1 MYIVVTMPEL
11 VAMNI
16 LLGKEGK
23 KMPIEHKTGANKE
36 AWSKSYEDP
45 TRSDDITTHVLTA
58 YFGAECLAKAS
69 AEDLQKACKDAEA
82 ECGGPCCP
90 IYVKAVASKL
100 TSDYKHST
108 TKDGK
113 AGHYLLLKVNEDTRE
128 RMSDESHNFVEHFTT
143 TDASMNGAS
152 RAIAY
157 HCRAFAFGNGIR
169 AGFSL
174 KDGPEEAKAKM
185 EALERGLRRA
195 AARTEPAQFETHADL
210 CFDLADKAR
219 AIDLAPALHRI
230 SDANSAASS
239 LRAMISG
246 NAGVLAIDALD
257 DDSDVQNQR
266 FLDEA
271 IEELNGDDESGMNF
285 GSSFE
290 DEKRAF
296 RGKLFATAKAPPII
310 ARGGPALAFG
320 CSCKNCQTPENKSC
334 AEPMC
339 VEAAG
344 LAAGLEA
351 PTEAEPPSRAAVQ
364 QRVQAVDAD
373 IERLFAQFPDV
384 MESMKDDFYP
394 KSAAEEAV
402 VAAGMAAEACDDDE
416 LAEESGNSHDV
427 ATAYDAVT
435 AQARAYNKLK
445 PSGVADGYHPVCLI
459 KMIATMLRV
468 GLETE
473 LTRRMVCCSNI
484 ECLERM
490 AMRSPGWNTRFQCC
504 EHARAIL
511 AMRGAIP
518 ETEKTLYTLS
528 NGSKRHGQFVGVL
541 ENVKALRYFAKH
553 LPPAGGRH
561 YQLSNADVDAMIAYL
576 NVYAQWTQ
584 EQEKRSLTVALKM
597 ANAAHVHKLP
607 IGNPQDLVDSVH
619 EGAYSYLAR
628 VVGPWIK
635 DVQLEYLTN
644 RSAHTVTLKKMLH
657 DAHPNAFDMT
667 FLGMK
672 LQHIDAIGV
681 HGYDLDGKPV
691 HPCKWWHN
699 RPQGG
704 VYDRYDSGRYAPTL
718 QTMVPQD
725 NPDQRFLLDGD
736 VIMTYTEYEDG
747 MLKYDSALR
756 DNYTP
761 AERREHDRKLEHGKL
776 ALILQDGHTR
786 GGAFKDVLTSTD
798 FCAGYLKTVKND
810 EGTAEACFEYCREGS
825 ADNRSD
831 LSTVMRHICKGVAQ
845 PQKWILQQLRREQ
858 TNGMSGAR
866 HEVTRCRV
874 PVPRE
879 GLFVF
884 DGINMLDKN
893 VHTKRRLTYALK
905 AFGAKTF
912 EEFDSA
918 VADIKAKLN
927 RQKEFAT
934 SVERHPL
941 SHWSFVCG
949 INAGK
954 PTKQTVRDAA
964 NSFATEVPFDMAQ
977 QLRIA
982 MREHINERIDDALD
996 AFDELPGLGR
1006 EASCISA
1013 LAYNAQQWRVLAE
1026 VNSSVLRQ
1034 TDAIREQAREQR
1046 LQKAAEV
1053 ERASRALDAIE
1064 SDEFVVAVMEPF
1076 CEAQVAECKRVEF
1089 LVLQAS
1095 QASQCRADA
1104 VESAL
1109 EASRAVLAVRSR
1121 ATDNTIIHRVADA
1134 LADDL
1139 SKPAKLGGLRSLRG
1153 PSVCAVLS
1161 KKERLDP
1168 TQPDSPFVS
1177 VPFNASRA
1185 LKILSDYEEADE
1197 DAKARTWAQREAALN
1212 EILYEVE
1219 VSFEDPNEFANAY
1232 DGISRNAPAWEP
1244 CAVVLMDVYDIAK
1257 KVTEDTITNNDG
1269 MRRSKPSRNA
1279 KNYERRA
1286 LGLINAMR
1294 IAPVYADSLLKFYP
1308 SGNLGVKTAKLT
1320 QYNRGAVNSKKQ
1332 YELAYEAMQGDT
1344 RADPS
1349 KQLADYAKDAKENA
1363 YGHRPL
1369 YASRMLFDNSDRAP
1383 TTAVYDATGLDPR
1396 AEAVPTATLA
1406 GAGAHSERARATR
1419 LRPPL
1424 AHVYGTVG
1432 DYVFRVPARAGPA
1445 LGVAAEDD
1453 LENAHAYHGPMAA
1466 AVDALDKLLS
1476 DGYDAQWFEEILE
1489 RADKY
1494 CCWKAYPKPGEG
1506 PLINQ
1511 LRGEK
1516 LAQLRGALERVA
1528 LWMRQHP
1535 ALPSDLRPGS
1545 DDEAALLE
1553 LWESLSLVLEAYNPF
1568 CTPNRTREVHTW
1580 HPHAYVQVGDA
1591 LVPNTALGELHAPLP
1606 SPWTLPT
1613 VREDVA
1619 WAMRIA
1625 PAARRIAVFV
1635 DNVLHATDSRKRLE
1649 QRERQRD
1656 ERTEKRENALDK
1668 ATVERVAAAAAIR
1681 KHVLDAAVEQLA
1693 ELKINTPDRVGV
1705 AGTLGAYRECM
1716 ARDIKRARLMSYG
1729 GDGDSDRVMVGPYAG
1744 FTNAQVSEI
1753 TTHLAEADMSGAE
1766 FIFHPRAFGDANW
1779 DKASTLELRKLDY
1792 ARARVALAFQ
1802 RLERQAAAHDFEQA
1816 RLTGKLTSGQIKAH
1830 EELQARLQRR
1840 DEARRRIQ
1848 DNFNLSQASASK
1860 NGGRTATKDPR
1871 VLKRHTGGGGG
1882 GAAKRTEHEINL
1894 QILKQSETL
1903 DPANE
1908 DIKREIADLEGVIA
1922 GAAMPKSVES
1932 LLGQQVPVRYIAA
1945 IREGRLQID
1954 DVETVHARFEW
1965 PISDLLA
1972 NAGNLPSDAQKTL
1985 RDEVARGGDGCL
1997 KFTVKHQQVCL
2008 AASDARKAKAEAA
2021 HAAALQKTLT
2031 FLRDSP
2037 NDLTAEAAERRRELD
2052 PAEHPSAGKR
2062 QRTRDGPTFEAF
2074 LDERMGGSAR
2084 VYSKDFED
2092 RAHWMA
2098 IADNQSVASAYARGL
2113 AEQQLGE
2120 WERACNDSASR
2131 TSEILARQ
2139 VHAFHGADAADDDE
2153 DGPRRWRAYEQR
2165 IEVKDGE
2172 HSKWNGKGLA

>member
-1 MYIVVTMPEL
+1 MDGNVYIVVTMPQL

-23 KMPIEHKTGANKE
+23 KMPIEHKTGTNKE
-36 AWSKSYEDP
+36 AWSQAYEDP
-45 TRSDDITTHVLTA
+45 TRSNDIATHVLTA
-58 YFGAECLAKAS
+58 FFGAERVDEN
-69 AEDLQKACKDAEA
+69 AEAVKKACAESEAQCDAECSPA
-82 ECGGPCCP
+82 
-90 IYVKAVASKL
+90 YVMAVLEKL
-100 TSDYKHST
+100 HTDYKQKT

-113 AGHYLLLKVNEDTRE
+113 CGFYLLLRVNEATRE
-128 RMSDESHNFVEHFTT
+128 RMSNESHNFVEHFTT

-152 RAIAY
+152 RAVAY
-157 HCRAFAFGNGIR
+157 HCRTFAFGNGIH

-174 KDGPEEAKAKM
+174 KDGPAEAKAKM

-195 AARTEPAQFETHADL
+195 AARTEPAQFETHDDL
-210 CFDLADKAR
+210 CFDLAEKAR

-246 NAGVLAIDALD
+246 DAGVLADDALD
-257 DDSDVQNQR
+257 DGADAQNQR

-271 IEELNGDDESGMNF
+271 VEELDADDESGLDI

-296 RGKLFATAKAPPII
+296 RGKLCSTAKAPPVI

-320 CSCKNCQTPENKSC
+320 CSCKHCQMPENKSC
-334 AEPMC
+334 AEPVC
-339 VEAAG
+339 AEAAP
-344 LAAGLEA
+344 A
-351 PTEAEPPSRAAVQ
+351 EAEPPSREAVQ
-364 QRVQAVDAD
+364 QRAVSVD
-373 IERLFAQFPDV
+373 IERLFTEFPDV

-402 VAAGMAAEACDDDE
+402 IAAGMAAEKYDDDE
-416 LAEESGNSHDV
+416 LAEESQNSHDV

-435 AQARAYNKLK
+435 AQARAYNRLK
-445 PSGVADGYHPVCLI
+445 ASGVSDGYHPVCLL

-468 GLETE
+468 GLEVE

-504 EHARAIL
+504 QHARAIL
-511 AMRGAIP
+511 ARRGVIP

-541 ENVKALRYFAKH
+541 DNVKALRYFTKH
-553 LPPAGGRH
+553 LPPAGGRS
-561 YQLSNADVDAMIAYL
+561 YQLSDADVDALVAYL

-584 EQEKRSLTVALKM
+584 EQEKRSSTVALKM
-597 ANAAHVHKLP
+597 ANAAHVHNLP

-635 DVQLEYLTN
+635 DTQSEYIDN
-644 RSAHTVTLKKMLH
+644 RAAHTITLKKMLH

-699 RPQGG
+699 RSQGG
-704 VYDRYDSGRYAPTL
+704 VYDVYLSGKFAPSDTK
-718 QTMVPQD
+718 MVPQT
-725 NPDQRFLLDGD
+725 NPNQRFLFDGD
-736 VIMTYTEYEDG
+736 VIMTYAEYEEG

-756 DNYTP
+756 DSYTP
-761 AERREHDRKLEHGKL
+761 TERAEHARKLEHGKL
-776 ALILQDGHTR
+776 SLILQDGHTR
-786 GGAFKDVLTSTD
+786 GGAFKDILTSTD
-798 FCAGYLKTVKND
+798 FVAGYMKTVKND

-831 LSTVMRHICKGVAQ
+831 LSAVMRHICKGSPQ
-845 PQKWILQQLRREQ
+845 SQKWILQQLKREQ
-858 TNGMSGAR
+858 TNGMAGAR
-866 HEVTRCRV
+866 REVTHCRV

-912 EEFDSA
+912 GEFDA
-918 VADIKAKLN
+918 TVADIKAKLG
-927 RQKEFAT
+927 RQKEFAK
-934 SVERHPL
+934 SIERHPL

-949 INAGK
+949 INSGK
-954 PTKQTVRDAA
+954 PTRQTVRDAA

-982 MREHINERIDDALD
+982 MRENIHECLD
-996 AFDELPGLGR
+996 AALAELPGLGR
-1006 EASCISA
+1006 EASCDEV
-1013 LAYNAQQWRVLAE
+1013 LARNEQQWRRLAE
-1026 VNSSVLRQ
+1026 VNSSVLRE
-1034 TDAIREQAREQR
+1034 TDALREQARER
-1046 LQKAAEV
+1046 RIQKAAEV
-1053 ERASRALDAIE
+1053 ERASRTLDSVE
-1064 SDEFVVAVMEPF
+1064 SDELAIAVMEPF
-1076 CEAQVAECKRVEF
+1076 CEAQVAECKRAEF
-1089 LVLQAS
+1089 RALQESHSRGVRAP
-1095 QASQCRADA
+1095 QCRADA

-1109 EASRAVLAVRSR
+1109 DASRAVLAVRSR

-1134 LADDL
+1134 LANDL
-1139 SKPAKLGGLRSLRG
+1139 STPAKLGGLRSLRS
-1153 PSVCAVLS
+1153 PHVCAVLS

-1168 TQPDSPFVS
+1168 TQPNSPFVS
-1177 VPFNASRA
+1177 VPFDASRA

-1197 DAKARTWAQREAALN
+1197 DAKARLWAQREAALN
-1212 EILYEVE
+1212 DILHNVE

-1232 DGISRNAPAWEP
+1232 DGVSRNAPAWEP
-1244 CAVVLMDVYDIAK
+1244 CSVVLMGVYDIAK
-1257 KVTEDTITNNDG
+1257 TVTEAIIENNDS
-1269 MRRSKPSRNA
+1269 MRRSKPSRNV

-1286 LGLINAMR
+1286 LVRINAVR
-1294 IAPVYADSLLKFYP
+1294 VAPVYADSLLKFYP

-1320 QYNRGAVNSKKQ
+1320 QYNRGAINVKKQ
-1332 YELAYEAMQGDT
+1332 YELAEAAMQRGT
-1344 RADPS
+1344 AADKP
-1349 KQLADYAKDAKENA
+1349 LGDYAKDVKEKA

-1369 YASRMLFDNSDRAP
+1369 YASRMLFDNSDREP

-1396 AEAVPTATLA
+1396 AEAMPTAALA
-1406 GAGAHSERARATR
+1406 GAGPHSERALATV
-1419 LRPPL
+1419 LRPAV
-1424 AHVYGTVG
+1424 AHVYGKVG
-1432 DYVFRVPARAGPA
+1432 DYTFRVVARGGPA
-1445 LGVAAEDD
+1445 LGVAPEDD
-1453 LENAHAYHGPMAA
+1453 LENAHAYYGPMAA
-1466 AVDALDKLLS
+1466 AVQALDKLIA
-1476 DGYDAQWFEEILE
+1476 DGYDEQWFDRILE

-1494 CCWKAYPKPGEG
+1494 CCWTAYPKPGEG
-1506 PLINQ
+1506 AEIRK
-1511 LRGEK
+1511 LREEK

-1528 LWMRQHP
+1528 LWLRTHP

-1545 DDEAALLE
+1545 DDEAELLE

-1568 CTPNRTREVHTW
+1568 CTPAMTREVHTW
-1580 HPHAYVQVGDA
+1580 HPHAYVQIGDE
-1591 LVPNTALGELHAPLP
+1591 LVPTTALGGLHKPLA

-1619 WAMRIA
+1619 WAMRLA
-1625 PAARRIAVFV
+1625 PAARQIGVFV
-1635 DNVLHATDSRKRLE
+1635 DNVLHATDSRRRLE

-1656 ERTEKRENALDK
+1656 ERAERRETHAATEEH
-1668 ATVERVAAAAAIR
+1668 VAAAAALR
-1681 KHVLDAAVEQLA
+1681 KHAIDETVARLA
-1693 ELKINTPDRVGV
+1693 ELQIKTPDRVGV
-1705 AGTLGAYRECM
+1705 AGTLGAYRECV
-1716 ARDIKRARLMSYG
+1716 ASDLKRHRLMQYG
-1729 GDGDSDRVMVGPYAG
+1729 GDGDSDRVMVGLYAG
-1744 FTNAQVSEI
+1744 FTNQEVREMK
-1753 TTHLAEADMSGAE
+1753 THLEEANMTGAE
-1766 FIFHPRAFGDANW
+1766 FIFHPHPFGNANW

-1792 ARARVALAFQ
+1792 ARARVSLAF
-1802 RLERQAAAHDFEQA
+1802 RKLERQAVAHDFEQA
-1816 RLTGKLTSGQIKAH
+1816 RLVGKLTSGQIKAH
-1830 EELQARLQRR
+1830 EELQERLKRR
-1840 DEARRRIQ
+1840 DEANRRIQ
-1848 DNFNLSQASASK
+1848 DNFNLSQATASK

-1871 VLKRHTGGGGG
+1871 VLRRHTGGGSGG
-1882 GAAKRTEHEINL
+1882 GAAAKRSEHENNL
-1894 QILKQSETL
+1894 QILKQSEKL

-1932 LLGQQVPVRYIAA
+1932 LLGKEVAVRYTAP
-1945 IREGRLQID
+1945 IRAERLKAES
-1954 DVETVHARFEW
+1954 VPEHERFEW

-1972 NAGNLPSDAQKTL
+1972 NIGKLPLGAQQAL
-1985 RDEVARGGDGCL
+1985 RDEVARPGGEGCL
-1997 KFTVKHQQVCL
+1997 KFTTAHQRVCL
-2008 AASDARKAKAEAA
+2008 AASDARKTKADAA
-2021 HAAALQKTLT
+2021 HAAALQKTLA
-2031 FLRDSP
+2031 FLHNSP
-2037 NDLTAEAAERRRELD
+2037 NDLTAEAAERRRALD
-2052 PAEHPSAGKR
+2052 PAEGPAEGPAGKR
-2062 QRTRDGPTFEAF
+2062 QRTYDGPTFEAF

-2084 VYSKDFED
+2084 VYAKDFED

-2098 IADNQSVASAYARGL
+2098 IGDNQSVASAYARGL

-2120 WERACNDSASR
+2120 WERACSDSVSR
-2131 TSEILARQ
+2131 TSEILSRQ
-2139 VHAFHGADAADDDE
+2139 LHAFHGADADDE
-2153 DGPRRWRAYEQR
+2153 DSKRRWSAYERR

-2172 HSKWNGKGLA
+2172 LAKWNAAAKGLA